1 MSEFYYMLFK
11 GCKTNKSKTIKVES
25 KMKQMQTK
33 KVLNVHSEQGSK
45 LIFNLIENALT
56 GITVNELIELRKLST
71 VDSYQYYNK
80 VKLKYIGLLGTLG
93 SNYKITQEIEEMV
106 FFFMHDIIKKATIRD
121 DEYRDKQL
129 EFKIA

>member
-1 MSEFYYMLFK
+1 
-11 GCKTNKSKTIKVES
+11 
-25 KMKQMQTK
+25 MKQMQTK